1 MLGINAVDPDAAVFL
16 DINFIAVPVG
26 EGSVPLV
33 LGGIQKVYPD
43 IVVVSFIVGID
54 SGGNAVVEFEGEVE
68 PLIDL
73 ASELEVEMLFLVS
86 CGHHI
91 IDFGV
96 GKERQVGFEVFFS
109 FDVIAIGGQF
119 HVESNIAFGVESH
132 GVVCQSDVGEG

>member
-96 GKERQVGFEVFFS
+96 GKERQVGFEVFS
-109 FDVIAIGGQF
+109 VLM
-119 HVESNIAFGVESH
+119 
-132 GVVCQSDVGEG
+132 